1 MECDKEFVFYKY
13 YFLGH
18 KLLRHHGSIN
28 RENYFKILTCIVNLK
43 IKCIYKQKAGVLNL
57 LTYNLV
63 ISYNFVFL
71 LRML

>member
-28 RENYFKILTCIVNLK
+28 RENYFKIFTCIVNLK